1 MKRNTNKALTMLLA
15 ATFILTTLL
24 LPVGSVWGAT
34 TLGSE
39 FEGDTC
45 GWTPAQDKPCD
56 SAASILGTG
65 PDNSG
70 ALKLTGLSA
79 GMRLDYGANYTLKK
93 GSTYTMTY
101 WIKTSSPATLMVAME
116 PGWTFDAMVK
126 SDVMGEDFS
135 DAVYLWGNSPGGSWQ
150 KVTNTFTVSDI
161 KSKTTGDALDS
172 TRTSLSI
179 RFNEPAEEVYI
190 DKVYIVEDGAAEPG
204 QIEQV
209 YLSGYGTVGQTVLAV
224 PVIPGVDD
232 VDCSYQWQ
240 TSPNGESWSNIPGA
254 TGKTYVI
261 GQNDKNLRVS
271 ATVPGKAV
279 VTSNTLKAGAPYL
292 ACEFTEED
300 EAHWRTWGFE
310 GDVEGTY
317 WESAGIADGVGP
329 DGGSAYQI
337 KNLESDGSTY
347 VQYQPGITLKNGSSY
362 TLSYWAKA
370 EEMMDSAVCIE
381 GYKTQFVITAA
392 GVVDQPAIYSFFKQG
407 TGWQLVTYSFTVNNI
422 KDKTTGERA
431 DEMPMELQLLFKG
444 SSASVIIDKLYI
456 IEDNVGMAPRVDRV
470 EVSGL
475 ASVGNTLTAE
485 PFLFYA
491 DEGAFQWQRLGE
503 DWEDIPG
510 ADTNTYTIEAEGS
523 YRAAVS
529 VAGGS
534 PVYSAPVLVGDPQ
547 IASNFETVNDW
558 TVDSTSSYTA
568 CALTPGAG
576 PDGSGALKVTGT
588 GDNFYLSYPNH
599 IRLKKGSSYEITY
612 WVKASG
618 ATQTFLCIEPGFS
631 FGTKLKIKGGDYDD
645 GIYGGFL
652 GAGTSWQ
659 KGTFAF
665 TVEDIQDKATSE
677 SVDTTEA
684 RFALLSKTGT
694 EELYIDKI
702 YVIEDG
708 VGASPRVDQVM
719 LSGAAAAGKT
729 LTAVADVFHG
739 DASACT
745 YQWQIS
751 DDGQQNWAN
760 IANATRNKY
769 TGATGDVGKYVRVG
783 AAISGAGGALPDGV
797 MVYSAPVQ
805 IAAGGGAQDE
815 TGKEGWILKVENT
828 FEKEEVGVVDEN
840 ELFVSSISNGSFDG
854 SQYYSIQL
862 KTDSGAY
869 PSCHMGNDPLGGNVV
884 YEGMFCTESDRS
896 DNPDL
901 AQLHVN
907 FNFPDGSNEKM
918 PLAWISPKSIMDGA
932 HNVICANLPGTWY
945 RIWIDIN
952 LREGTYHVTVSDE
965 AGKEIARSAQSP
977 IPGNRDFRTAK
988 AAFILPL
995 ANPVN
1000 GTELKIDNLRV
1011 YQVPLPKVVE
1021 VTGLPV
1027 LGETMTA
1034 KADILDIDA
1043 PEGTTV
1049 SYQWQTSQTGTD
1061 FTNISGATNETYVPA
1076 ESDVGNYIRTSAIQ
1090 MFDGQPVGG
1099 AVYSTA
1105 QKILSEI
1112 PRVYDYYV
1120 AADGNDSNDGTIEHP
1135 FATLEKA
1142 KATVRALLA
1151 NAVNKPVTVYF
1162 REGTYPISQSVQF
1175 NAADSGTA
1183 EAPVTYRSYGDEKVR
1198 FIGGKELDGTKIQQV
1213 TDQGVLG
1220 RVLDEHAKSKLV
1232 KLDLGAQGISDI
1244 PALPDEFGFG
1254 FNTVAQP
1261 VEIYYNGTALSQ
1273 SRWPNEGFLKTTK
1286 VQIAGSNPASSPV
1299 TITYV
1304 DAEDHTKLWNLDQI
1318 NDLFLCGF
1326 VSYDWAGVTQKIAKV
1341 DPEKKT
1347 LTTTGPTSFEPDS
1360 SNQNHK
1366 LYFFN
1371 LIEEIDQP
1379 GESYIDRKNNVVYFY
1394 PYDDYKAAAPELII
1408 STLDQPMVS
1417 MNNTS
1422 YVTFDGL
1429 EFGATRNDAISTNGV
1444 DHISFLNCEIS
1455 KTSRR
1460 AITLKGNN
1468 CLIENCHIYNLGGG
1482 GIYVQGGDRQNMVSS
1497 GNIIRN
1503 NRLHYPDRVYNSYVP
1518 LIQVSYDVGTVI
1530 QNNEIYDSK
1539 HELVA
1544 FESNN
1549 DVKLIYNELHDGVR
1563 QASDMG
1569 AVYWGRNPTALGI
1582 EIKYNYFHDIG
1593 NAYGGYGQQ
1602 SVFWDDGAPGPDMFG
1617 NIFYRGTLTADQGG
1631 TTGNHSY
1638 AIKTH
1643 GGQFSRISNNIIV
1656 DAPTAYLNQTWGD
1669 WYEWVY
1675 DLDISTK
1682 TRDHDIWANQMLPT
1696 NFDSDAWKSHYKDTP
1711 WAFLNQYFN
1720 LADKAKLDAMSDSDK
1735 VSFVNEHKPPLTTN
1749 TFDGNV
1755 VAKVDTVVTGDSI
1768 QDTKTYKI
1776 ADGDLNSSFVDYGKD
1791 FKLTDAALAKVRE
1804 TIPGFEN
1811 IPTEKIGLKP
1821 AMRDEKTFY
1830 VGGQA
1835 PSASNLVLSGTSVGA
1850 TAKASYTYA
1859 DPDGDREGY
1868 SSIRWFVSDKKDG
1881 NYTRL
1886 DTMGREL
1893 YIDDSLAGL
1902 YLKCEI
1908 TPSDCR
1914 MIEGETLTSAVAA
1927 IEGKGSADKRKL
1939 WSAIELADSLL
1950 SSAVVGSG
1958 EGEYP
1963 QTAVDA
1969 LRTAVEAARTTA
1981 NTAGLNQ
1988 FAVDQA
1994 TAALQDAIEAFYSER
2009 ISNMEYQSLKPLL
2022 ADTENWKK
2030 VAGGEPV
2037 FGNGSLTIPDGGYV
2051 SYVGSTYQNK
2061 VFTFKLKFEKENAGD
2076 ALSSAIFFRLGN
2088 PEDWIWGAGNTG
2100 YILWMKDKTL
2110 EYQCWKPDQTVVEF
2124 ENKYIK
2130 AGTEHEISVGVYD
2143 IGSNKVKYIAMIDG
2157 VTVYET
2163 ESDGL
2168 YGEEGYLAF
2177 CTNGAKMTISPVDVD
2192 KSGLEAALTQA
2203 RALRAA
2209 AETGEGYGQY
2219 KSTTGID
2226 TAITEAAGKLSDD
2239 NLVQYDLDR
2248 AASTLRRAAN
2258 TFAASANTEEEVTS
2272 NKTVAINYLLPQA
2285 IFHIKNGASL
2295 QLTMDPS
2302 KGQPNIVTDT
2312 AADAG
2317 AIKMDIPAGTILS
2330 GTDWNGSFQVPLYG
2344 TSPSKTINNA
2354 AIGGVY
2360 KLGADSVLHADQAVR
2375 MVLPGQ
2381 KGKTVAYLE
2390 NGKYKTVS
2398 KTIAEDS
2405 QAAADAALLPA
2416 GGVLKITAG
2425 DDIVLWTT
2433 LLTEFVTYDKTPSP
2447 TPTYYP
2453 TYQPSQ
2459 GGTGSNTTISG
2470 PGNPMGISTA
2480 KPTGDSSVGF
2490 TDISGHWAQSDIE
2503 AMAAKGIVAGVTS
2516 TTFEPEREVT
2526 RAEFATLMVKTLN
2539 ITSDAPANF
2548 ADVGQHDWFYPYV
2561 KTAANAGLIVG
2572 YDGYF
2577 RPDDRITR
2585 EEMAV
2590 IVAKAYAYAG
2600 QEAASGGID
2609 KFTDKEMIAQW
2620 AYAAVDTVTSAGL
2633 IAGMTPD
2640 TFEASANTTRAQ
2652 AVAVLRRF
2660 LDAIQ

>member
-1 MKRNTNKALTMLLA
+1 MKRNMNKALTLLLA

-56 SAASILGTG
+56 GASSILGTG
-65 PDNSG
+65 PDGSG

-79 GMRLDYGANYTLKK
+79 GMRIDYGAGYTLKK

-101 WIKTSSPATLMVAME
+101 WVKTSSPATMMVAME
-116 PGWTFDAMVK
+116 PGWSFDAMVK

-161 KSKTTGDALDS
+161 KSKSTGSTLDS

-179 RFNEPAEEVYI
+179 RFNEPVAEVYI

-224 PVIPGVDD
+224 PVIPGVDE
-232 VDCSYQWQ
+232 VNCTYQWQ
-240 TSPNGESWSNIPGA
+240 SSPNGESWSDIPGA
-254 TGKTYVI
+254 IDKTYVI
-261 GQNDKNLRVS
+261 GSNDSHLRVGATIS
-271 ATVPGKAV
+271 GKATVY
-279 VTSNTLKAGAPYL
+279 SNTLKAGAPYL
-292 ACEFTEED
+292 ACEFMEED
-300 EAHWRTWGFE
+300 EADWRTWGFE

-317 WESAGIADGVGP
+317 WESAGIADGAGP

-347 VQYQPGITLKNGSSY
+347 IQYLPGVTLKNGSSY

-370 EEMMDSAVCIE
+370 EEAMDAAVCIE
-381 GYKTQFVITAA
+381 GYKTPYVITAA
-392 GVVDQPAIYSFFKQG
+392 GVVDQPAIYSFFKQNA
-407 TGWQLVTYSFTVNNI
+407 GWQLITYSFTVNNI

-431 DEMPMELQLLFKG
+431 DGMPMELQLLFKG
-444 SSASVIIDKLYI
+444 SSASVTIDKLYL
-456 IEDNVGMAPRVDRV
+456 IENNVGMVPRVDRV

-475 ASVGNTLTAE
+475 ASVGSTLTAK

-491 DEGAFQWQRLGE
+491 DEGGCAFQWQKLGE
-503 DWEDIPG
+503 GWEDISD
-510 ADTNTYTIEAEGS
+510 ANTKTYAIEAEGS

-529 VAGGS
+529 IAGGA

-547 IASNFETVNDW
+547 IASDFETENDW

-568 CALTPGAG
+568 CTLSPGDG
-576 PDGSGALKVTGT
+576 PDGSGALKATGT

-612 WVKASG
+612 WVKAST

-631 FGTKLKIKGGDYDD
+631 FDAKIKIKGGNLDD

-652 GAGTSWQ
+652 GAGPGWQ

-665 TVEDIQDKATSE
+665 TVEDIQDKSTGE
-677 SVDTTEA
+677 SVDTTQS
-684 RFALLSKTGT
+684 RLALLSKTGT
-694 EELYIDKI
+694 DELYIDKI

-708 VGASPRVDQVM
+708 VGASPRVDQVT
-719 LSGAAAAGKT
+719 LSGAATAGKT
-729 LTAVADVFHG
+729 LTAVVDVFHG
-739 DASACT
+739 DASMCT

-760 IANATRNKY
+760 IPNATKSKY
-769 TGATGDVGKYVRVG
+769 TGATGDVGKYVRAGVAIGG
-783 AAISGAGGALPDGV
+783 AA
-797 MVYSAPVQ
+797 VYSAPVQ

-815 TGKEGWILKVENT
+815 TGKEGWILKAEKT
-828 FEKEEVGVVDEN
+828 FENEQPGIIEEN
-840 ELFVSSISNGSFDG
+840 ELYVTSISPGSFDG

-869 PSCHMGNDPLGGNVV
+869 PACHMANDPLGGNVV

-901 AQLHVN
+901 AQWHIN
-907 FNFPDGSNEKM
+907 FEFPDGSKEKM
-918 PLAWISPKSIMDGA
+918 PLAWISPKSIMDGS
-932 HNVICANLPGTWY
+932 HNVICANAPGTWY

-965 AGKEIARSAQSP
+965 TGKEIGRSAQSP
-977 IPGNRDFRTAK
+977 IPGNGDFRTAK
-988 AAFILPL
+988 ATFNMAL

-1000 GTELKIDNLRV
+1000 GTELKIDNLRA
-1011 YQVPLPKVVE
+1011 YQVPLPKVVN
-1021 VTGLPV
+1021 VTGFPV

-1034 KADILDIDA
+1034 RADILDIDA

-1049 SYQWQTSQTGTD
+1049 SYQWQSSQNGTD
-1061 FTNISGATNETYVPA
+1061 GFANISGATNETYVPVEA
-1076 ESDVGNYIRTSAIQ
+1076 DVGNYVRVSAIQ
-1090 MFDGQPVGG
+1090 MFEGQPVGD
-1099 AVYSTA
+1099 AVYSAA

-1120 AADGNDSNDGTIEHP
+1120 APNGNDSSDGTIENP

-1142 KATVRALLA
+1142 KSAVRALLA
-1151 NAVNKPVTVYF
+1151 SGANKPVTVYF
-1162 REGTYPISQSVQF
+1162 REGTYPVSRSVQF
-1175 NAADSGTA
+1175 NASDSGTA
-1183 EAPVTYRSYGDEKVR
+1183 EAPVTYRAYEDEKVR
-1198 FIGGKELDGTKIQQV
+1198 FIGGKVLDSTKIQPV
-1213 TDQGVLG
+1213 TDQAVLD
-1220 RVLDEHAKSKLV
+1220 RVLSEHAKPRLV
-1232 KLDLGAQGISDI
+1232 KLDLGAQGISNI

-1254 FNTVAQP
+1254 FSTVAQP

-1286 VQIAGSNPASSPV
+1286 VKIEGSDPANSPV
-1299 TITYV
+1299 TVTYV
-1304 DAEDHTKLWNLDQI
+1304 DEEDHTKLWNLNQI
-1318 NDLFLCGF
+1318 NDLYLCGF
-1326 VSYDWAGVTQKIAKV
+1326 ISYDWAGVTQKIAGV

-1371 LIEEIDQP
+1371 LLEEIDQP
-1379 GESYIDRKNNVVYFY
+1379 GESYIDRENNVVYFY
-1394 PYDDYKAAAPELII
+1394 PYDDYKAAAPEMII

-1417 MNNTS
+1417 MNKTS

-1429 EFGATRNDAISTNGV
+1429 EFGATRNDAFSTDGV
-1444 DHISFLNCEIS
+1444 DHISFLNCEIA

-1460 AITLKGNN
+1460 AITLKGNH
-1468 CLIENCHIYNLGGG
+1468 CLIENCHIYNLGAG
-1482 GIYVQGGDRQNMVSS
+1482 GIYVQGGDRQNMISS

-1549 DVKLIYNELHDGVR
+1549 DVKLIYNDIHDGVR

-1582 EIKYNYFHDIG
+1582 EIKYNYFHDMG

-1631 TTGNHSY
+1631 TTNNHSY

-1643 GGQFSRISNNIIV
+1643 GGQFSRITNNIIV

-1675 DLDISTK
+1675 DLEISTK
-1682 TRDHDIWANQMLPT
+1682 TRDHDVWANQMLPS
-1696 NFDSDAWKSHYKDTP
+1696 NFDSDAWKNHYKDTQ
-1711 WAFLNQYFN
+1711 WSFLNQYFN
-1720 LADKAKLDAMSDSDK
+1720 LADKAKLDAMSDSSK
-1735 VSFVNEHKPPLTTN
+1735 IQFVNEHKPPLATN

-1755 VAKVDTVVTGDSI
+1755 VAKVDTVITGDSI
-1768 QDTKTYKI
+1768 QDTKTYQI
-1776 ADGDLNSSFVDYGKD
+1776 ADGDLKSSFVDYGKD

-1804 TIPGFEN
+1804 TNPGFEN

-1821 AMRDEKTFY
+1821 ATRDGKTFY

-1835 PSASNLVLSGTSVGA
+1835 PAASNLVLSGTSVGA
-1850 TAKASYTYA
+1850 TAKVSYTYA

-1881 NYTRL
+1881 TYTRL
-1886 DTMGREL
+1886 DNMGREM
-1893 YIDDSLAGL
+1893 YIDNSLSGL
-1902 YLKCEI
+1902 YLKCEV
-1908 TPSDCR
+1908 TPTDCR
-1914 MIEGETLTSAVAA
+1914 MIEGETITSAVMA
-1927 IEGKGSADKRKL
+1927 IEGQGAADKRKL
-1939 WSAIELADSLL
+1939 WSAIEQADSLL
-1950 SSAVVGSG
+1950 SNAVVGSG
-1958 EGEYP
+1958 QGEYP
-1963 QTAVDA
+1963 QAAVDA
-1969 LRTAVEAARTTA
+1969 LRTAAEAARTTA
-1981 NTAGLNQ
+1981 NTTGLNQ
-1988 FAVDQA
+1988 FTVDRA
-1994 TAALQDAIEAFYSER
+1994 TAALQDAIDAFYAER
-2009 ISNMEYQSLKPLL
+2009 ISNMQYQSLKPLL
-2022 ADTENWKK
+2022 ADTANWRKI
-2030 VAGGEPV
+2030 AGGDPV
-2037 FGNGSLTIPDGGYV
+2037 FENGSLIIPDGGYV
-2051 SYVGSTYQNK
+2051 SYVGSAYKNK

-2076 ALSSAIFFRLGN
+2076 ALSSAMFFRLGN

-2100 YILWMKDKTL
+2100 YLLWMKDNTL
-2110 EYQCWKPDQTVVEF
+2110 EYQCWKPEQTLVEF

-2130 AGTEHEISVGVYD
+2130 VGTEHELSVGVYD
-2143 IGSNKVKYIAMIDG
+2143 IDNNKVKYIAIIDG

-2177 CTNGAKMTISPVDVD
+2177 CANGAKMTISPVDVD
-2192 KSGLEAALTQA
+2192 KSGLEAALTEA
-2203 RALRAA
+2203 RALRSA
-2209 AETGEGYGQY
+2209 AEVGDGYGQF
-2219 KSTTGID
+2219 KSTAEID
-2226 TAITEAAGKLSDD
+2226 TAITEAAGKRNDD
-2239 NLVQYDLDR
+2239 NLVQYDIDR
-2248 AASTLRRAAN
+2248 AVSVLRRAVNA
-2258 TFAASANTEEEVTS
+2258 FAASANTEAEVTG
-2272 NKTVAINYLLPQA
+2272 NKTVTIHYSLPQA
-2285 IFHIKNGASL
+2285 VFHIKNGASL
-2295 QLTMDPS
+2295 QLIMDPT
-2302 KGQPNIVTDT
+2302 KAQPNIVTDT
-2312 AADAG
+2312 ATSAG
-2317 AIKMDIPAGTILS
+2317 LVKMDIPAGTILN
-2330 GTDWNGSFQVPLYG
+2330 GTGWNGSFQAPLFG
-2344 TSPSKTINNA
+2344 TGPSKTINNA
-2354 AIGGVY
+2354 IIGGVY
-2360 KLGADSVLHADQAVR
+2360 KIGADNVLHADRAVR
-2375 MVLPGQ
+2375 IVLPGQ

-2390 NGKYKTVS
+2390 NGKYKTIS
-2398 KTIAEDS
+2398 KTLSEDS
-2405 QAAADAALLPA
+2405 QTAADAALLPA
-2416 GGVLKITAG
+2416 GGALKITSG
-2425 DDIVLWTT
+2425 EDIIIWTT
-2433 LLTEFVTYDKTPSP
+2433 LLTEFVTYDKTPP
-2447 TPTYYP
+2447 PTYYP
-2453 TYQPSQ
+2453 TYQPSP
-2459 GGTGSNTTISG
+2459 GGTGGNTPITG
-2470 PGNPMGISTA
+2470 PGNPVGVSTPA
-2480 KPTGDSSVGF
+2480 PNNAGRF
-2490 TDISGHWAQSDIE
+2490 TDIGGHWAQNDIE
-2503 AMAAKGIVAGVTS
+2503 VMAAKGIVVGVTPDS
-2516 TTFEPEREVT
+2516 FEPERAVT
-2526 RAEFATLMVKTLN
+2526 RAEFATLVVKTLN
-2539 ITSDAPANF
+2539 ITSNTPADF
-2548 ADVGQHDWFYPYV
+2548 ADAGQSDWFYPYV
-2561 KTAANAGLIVG
+2561 NAAANAGLIVG

-2600 QEAASGGID
+2600 KEAASGGID
-2609 KFTDKEMIAQW
+2609 KFTDKETIAQW
-2620 AYAAVDTVTSAGL
+2620 AYESVDTVTSAGL